1 MLTYLHNHIKGA
13 IQMDRPFSLEE
24 VSKPPLGRNLG
35 VGLNRPILEI
45 FPIFLRLAASARL
58 DLESD

>member
-1 MLTYLHNHIKGA
+1 
-13 IQMDRPFSLEE
+13 MDRPFSLEE